1 MEWIVELEPGNLW
14 IATWSGYPGKTCVKE
29 SAKTY
34 KSISAATYALAHAR
48 RYSDW
53 LRAKVAPLAICG
65 SDK

>member
-34 KSISAATYALAHAR
+34 KSISAATFALAHAR
-48 RYSDW
+48 RFRDYPK
-53 LRAKVAPLAICG
+53 AVITMVK
-65 SDK
+65 DKQNG